1 MKLIFILLI
10 PFLFFRVSLKAQ
22 PPPGNSPQPKVID
35 AFLDFLT
42 EKIQLTPTERKQ
54 MRPLVLGYFSETKRI
69 NKTITDPLQREQ
81 ERAALKISYRKS
93 FTPVLGNERATR
105 FFTEEQLFRKKIK
118 EVLKGRNV
126 NKN

>member
-1 MKLIFILLI
+1 MKLIFIFFI
-10 PFLFFRVSLKAQ
+10 PFLLFCRPLNAQ
-22 PPPGNSPQPKVID
+22 QPSGSSPQPKVVD

-42 EKIQLTPTERKQ
+42 EKIHLTPTERNQ
-54 MRPLVLGYFSETKRI
+54 MRPLIVGYFSETRRI

-93 FTPVLGNERATR
+93 FTPILGNQRATR
-105 FFTEEQLFRKKIK
+105 FFTEEQLFRRKIR

-126 NKN
+126 KKN